1 MERISLTMKS
11 VHEALELHLRE
22 LNDLFILP
30 PLEQEPK
37 LSPQV
42 RKDQLED
49 ERRLQAALRSAF
61 TDAAARSAR
70 RGRPPASHSSSER
83 THQSFQAFFFV
94 CGEMAIFEKRNGAK
108 RTPERVKDA
117 FIDFARKLYPSA
129 RTKTVREHIRRYR
142 RYLPKVEGPKC
153 LLLVRSEFLPRRR
166 QGLEAKSI
174 FVNVLVAFSRAGCP
188 S

>member
-22 LNDLFILP
+22 LNDFFIS
-30 PLEQEPK
+30 PLSGPEPT
-37 LSPQV
+37 LSAQG
-42 RKDQLED
+42 RKNELED
-49 ERRLQAALRSAF
+49 ERMLLRSAF
-61 TDAAARSAR
+61 ADAAARSAR
-70 RGRPPASHSSSER
+70 RGRPPACLSSSER

-94 CGEMAIFEKRNGAK
+94 CGEMAIFQKRNGAN
-108 RTPERVKDA
+108 RTPEKVRDA
-117 FIDFARKLYPSA
+117 FIDFAQKLYPSA
-129 RTKTVREHIRRYR
+129 RRPTVLEHIRRYR